1 MAAGLEEPHRD
12 LCALTRNPPLPP
24 VRSSIAMNPDVD
36 PVAKAR
42 RINRTWLTQGA
53 LAENTARYLD
63 HLAAARPSDLPKVCR
78 LAIEG
83 AVTASDQGQDPKP
96 PFYANLFS
104 TATKAERDTFL
115 KDHFFTRFLSAEYKT
130 RE

>member
-1 MAAGLEEPHRD
+1 
-12 LCALTRNPPLPP
+12 
-24 VRSSIAMNPDVD
+24 MNPDGD

-42 RINRTWLTQGA
+42 RINRTWLTLGT

-63 HLAAARPSDLPKVCR
+63 HLAEIRPQDLAKVCR

-83 AVTASDQGQDPKP
+83 AMTASDEGRDPKP

-104 TATKAERDTFL
+104 TATKSERDLFL
-115 KDHFFTRFLSAEYKT
+115 KDHFFTRILSAEYKT

>member
-1 MAAGLEEPHRD
+1 MKPAG
-12 LCALTRNPPLPP
+12 
-24 VRSSIAMNPDVD
+24 D

-53 LAENTARYLD
+53 LAENTERYLD
-63 HLAAARPSDLPKVCR
+63 HLAMTRPTDLPKVCL

-83 AVTASDQGQDPKP
+83 AMAASEQGKDPKP

-104 TATKAERDTFL
+104 TATKTERDTFL
-115 KDHFFTRFLSAEYKT
+115 KDHFFTRFLSAEYRV